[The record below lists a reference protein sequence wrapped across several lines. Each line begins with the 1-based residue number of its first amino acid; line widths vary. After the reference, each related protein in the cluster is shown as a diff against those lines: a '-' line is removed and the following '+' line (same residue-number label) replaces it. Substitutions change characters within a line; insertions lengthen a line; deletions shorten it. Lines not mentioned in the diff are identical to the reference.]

1 MSLVHHL
8 LSALVQVLSPGLL
21 AVILFGVLFG
31 FIFGAIP
38 GLGPVIAMVLLFPV
52 TLAMDPL
59 PAVVLL
65 AAVYPAG
72 VYGGSVTA
80 VLVNTPG
87 DPSSTVTTFDGYPM
101 TKRGEGTIALGVI
114 LAASVIGGLLS
125 ALALLLIAPPFARIA
140 LQIGPEVVFAI
151 GLFGVVILVVVSRG
165 SMLKGLIASVFGFLL
180 AMVGFSPFR
189 GVERFTFGVD
199 YLQGGIPIVPL
210 IIGLFAIS
218 EALMLIYQGGS
229 IEQES
234 KNSVSLSLRARFG
247 ELNSGLMATV
257 RRPVSVL
264 RSSAIGI
271 GIGIVPGAGSIISNF
286 VSYYVGQTFTKKGK
300 EFGTGVVEG
309 LIAAESSNNAATA
322 ATLIP
327 TLVLAIPGGVAAAI
341 LLGAMRL
348 QNIRVGPLLF
358 AETPVLAYA
367 IILSLFVANICML
380 LVGYSLSSLLQKV
393 VKLPVEIV
401 APMVLVLGILGGF
414 AYNFSTMDAVAVM
427 VFGVLGFVI
436 RKLGYSPVAI
446 VFAFILGPIL
456 EENYLR
462 AVQVAGGDPFVIVTS
477 PASAVIIGLAV
488 VVLVYQLVG
497 ELNDVRTRLNIREP
511 PG

>member
-1 MSLVHHL
+1 MSLVQHL
-8 LSALVQVLSPGLL
+8 IQALIEVLAAEII
-21 AVILFGVLFG
+21 AVIFFGVLFG
-31 FIFGAIP
+31 FVFGAIP

-52 TLAMDPL
+52 TLALDPL
-59 PAVVLL
+59 QAVVLL

-101 TKRGEGTIALGVI
+101 TKRGEGLRALGI
-114 LAASVIGGLLS
+114 TLAASVIGGLLS

-140 LQIGPEVVFAI
+140 LQIGPAIIFAI
-151 GLFGVVILVVVSRG
+151 GLFGVVLLVVVSRG
-165 SMLKGLIASVFGFLL
+165 SMLKGLLAAVFGLL
-180 AMVGFSPFR
+180 LSIVGFSPFR

-218 EALMLIYQGGS
+218 EALMLIYQGGR
-229 IEQES
+229 IEHDDEDATP
-234 KNSVSLSLRARFG
+234 LTLGDR
-247 ELNSGLMATV
+247 LNEIKSGMMETIY
-257 RRPVSVL
+257 RPIDVL

-271 GIGIVPGAGSIISNF
+271 SIGIVPGAGSIIANF
-286 VSYYVGQTFTKKGK
+286 VSYFVGQTFTEKGK
-300 EFGTGVVEG
+300 EYGTGVTEG

-327 TLVLAIPGGVAAAI
+327 TLVLAIPGGIAAAI
-341 LLGAMRL
+341 LLGVMRL

-358 AETPVLAYA
+358 AETPVLAYS
-367 IILSLFVANICML
+367 IILSLFIANVFML
-380 LVGYSLSSLLQKV
+380 FIAYFLCSFLQKIV
-393 VKLPVEIV
+393 QVPVEYV
-401 APMVLVLGILGGF
+401 APMIIILGILGGF
-414 AYNFSTMDAVAVM
+414 AFNFNTMDAVAVV
-427 VFGVLGFVI
+427 VFGVLGFLI

-456 EENYLR
+456 EDNYLS
-462 AVQVAGGDPFVIVTS
+462 AVQLAGGDAWAPLLS
-477 PASAVIIGLAV
+477 PAPLVIIAVGGLL
-488 VVLVYQLVG
+488 LVYQLLAEAV
-497 ELNDVRTRLNIREP
+497 DVRNRINL
-511 PG
+511 